1 MADRNGYIG
10 RAPSDSAV
18 TVARQTFTPT
28 GVTTDFTFQS
38 GYTPGYFDLFLNGVK
53 MIEGSDFTSSDGS
66 TFSVLGGGA
75 SSGDILEAVAY
86 KAFNAVTGIIGVR
99 SEGTVISSNAN
110 VINFVGT
117 GNTFA
122 LRGDTVDISINAGAA
137 GTWANFDT
145 NNVGITTSKKVRIQN
160 DLEVTGVATAVN
172 FSGNITGTAATFTTV
187 NANLTGD
194 VTGDVTGNADT
205 ATLATNA
212 QGLSGTP
219 NITVNN
225 ITGVAATFS
234 GAVTVGGVLTYD
246 DVTNVDSIGLITA
259 RSGIEFGSAGVGGTI
274 SALGHGEFVGVV
286 TASALD
292 AAISFWTLG
301 ADGSNHYT
309 FTGPGDLNGDTD
321 PDLQLIR
328 GQKYVFKNRSGG
340 HPFRIQSTPNGSTG
354 TQYNDG
360 VTNNDAGSGT
370 DLIFDVPFDAPS
382 ILYYQCTSHGSMGG
396 PIYIGSSSGDDV
408 NVGAAITMY
417 ASSGIVSAT
426 SYFGSGANLTGID
439 AAPSITA
446 TASGAIGI
454 GTAVSVNTD
463 GTVSKV
469 SGGSASV
476 GQGSDTVFETGSVN
490 SQQNGIAY
498 DTTNNKVIIAYRD
511 AGDSN
516 AGKVVICD
524 VSGTSI
530 TVGTPVEFASSADHI
545 SVAFDQNAGKFVV
558 FYATAETNGNG
569 KARVGTYSATN
580 SATFGTEV
588 NFNDGNM
595 TARTAAVY
603 DENAQK
609 IVIAFRDTSDSNK
622 GKAVVG
628 TVSGTSITF
637 GSETEYTGYINHFQ
651 DIAYNSVAQKVVICY
666 CDANDS
672 DKPKAIVGNVSGTSI
687 TFGSAVQLFGAACQ
701 FGIGVIYHVK
711 EDRMLFIFT
720 RDSPQSGSIIAG
732 SVSGTTLSV
741 TSGSDRQYE
750 SGSNSPGTT
759 QTGFVYE
766 VAAQKAVVF
775 YDNGSSNGKYRVI
788 GYDSSID
795 SSAAFDIGDE
805 VSFESGSPSTIAS
818 VFDPDEEKI
827 VTAYRDNGNFNRGTV
842 IVDQIPYSHSTSP
855 SFIGF
860 SRAAYTNGQ
869 TATIDV
875 VGSVNESQTGLS
887 VGKMH
892 YVQQDGS
899 LGITTAN
906 PIVSAGVGLSTTRI
920 LVQPALQV

>member
-137 GTWANFDT
+137 GTWGNFDS
-145 NNVGITTSKKVRIQN
+145 NAGITTSKKVRIQN
-160 DLEVTGVATAVN
+160 DLQVTGVATAVN

-219 NITVNN
+219 DITVNN

-246 DVTNVDSIGLITA
+246 DVTNVDSIGLVTA

-426 SYFGSGANLTGID
+426 SYFGSGANLSGID
-439 AAPSITA
+439 ASPTFEATADGALTDGMPVIIQADGTVRSAAAAVTQHTITKGSKTSVMNTRFGFPSVIYNKTYDQFFIIAEQQESTDNDTARAFIGTVSDLSVTYNTVSDIEFPVNDCVSASYDIASGYSIAGRVDQSNNVKVTACSHSGTGSSATISKGTTVTVSSSKRSFRLFSTSTATFSVHCDSDTLYVRGFTVASDKTITLGTEYSTSIAVDGNSTSEISMAVATNGSNEALIVYSDDNDGDKGHAIPISLSGTTVTFGTTNEFASHDTKLFQHSVSYDETQDKYLIIYQDEDDGDDCHLVVATVSSSSTVEFGTVNEFEGDNNHSVSTVYDPKGQKHLIVVQNDTSGKYEARKATISGSGTSATVSVDSVVDLENEAYSLGFPGFAYSPDQERFLMVFRQSSNFDSNVLKTA
-446 TASGAIGI
+446 TADNKLTAENYIGI
-454 GTAVSVNTD
+454 SNGAYADTETATIQIVGSVDDAQSGLTPGQSYFVKHNGGISVTADDPSVFAGTAV
-463 GTVSKV
+463 
-469 SGGSASV
+469 A
-476 GQGSDTVFETGSVN
+476 
-490 SQQNGIAY
+490 
-498 DTTNNKVIIAYRD
+498 
-511 AGDSN
+511 
-516 AGKVVICD
+516 
-524 VSGTSI
+524 
-530 TVGTPVEFASSADHI
+530 
-545 SVAFDQNAGKFVV
+545 
-558 FYATAETNGNG
+558 AT
-569 KARVGTYSATN
+569 KL
-580 SATFGTEV
+580 
-588 NFNDGNM
+588 
-595 TARTAAVY
+595 
-603 DENAQK
+603 
-609 IVIAFRDTSDSNK
+609 IVK
-622 GKAVVG
+622 G
-628 TVSGTSITF
+628 
-637 GSETEYTGYINHFQ
+637 
-651 DIAYNSVAQKVVICY
+651 
-666 CDANDS
+666 
-672 DKPKAIVGNVSGTSI
+672 
-687 TFGSAVQLFGAACQ
+687 
-701 FGIGVIYHVK
+701 
-711 EDRMLFIFT
+711 
-720 RDSPQSGSIIAG
+720 
-732 SVSGTTLSV
+732 
-741 TSGSDRQYE
+741 
-750 SGSNSPGTT
+750 
-759 QTGFVYE
+759 
-766 VAAQKAVVF
+766 
-775 YDNGSSNGKYRVI
+775 
-788 GYDSSID
+788 
-795 SSAAFDIGDE
+795 
-805 VSFESGSPSTIAS
+805 
-818 VFDPDEEKI
+818 
-827 VTAYRDNGNFNRGTV
+827 
-842 IVDQIPYSHSTSP
+842 
-855 SFIGF
+855 
-860 SRAAYTNGQ
+860 
-869 TATIDV
+869 
-875 VGSVNESQTGLS
+875 
-887 VGKMH
+887 
-892 YVQQDGS
+892 
-899 LGITTAN
+899 
-906 PIVSAGVGLSTTRI
+906 
-920 LVQPALQV
+920 

>member
-1 MADRNGYIG
+1 MADKTGYIG
-10 RAPSDSAV
+10 RNPGDSTV

-38 GYTPGYFDLFLNGVK
+38 GYTPGYFDLFVNGVK

-99 SEGTVISSNAN
+99 SEGTVISNNAN
-110 VINFVGT
+110 VLNFVGV

-219 NITVNN
+219 DITVNN

-234 GAVTVGGVLTYD
+234 GAVVVGGVLTYD
-246 DVTNVDSIGLITA
+246 DVTNVDSIGLVTA

-340 HPFRIQSTPNGSTG
+340 HPFRIQSTPNGSAG

-360 VTNNDAGSGT
+360 ITNNDAGSGT

-408 NVGAAITMY
+408 NVGTAISMY

-426 SYFGSGANLTGID
+426 AFYGDGANITGI
-439 AAPSITA
+439 AAGGSNVEVVTSNTTMEA
-446 TASGAIGI
+446 NKNYMLAASGLVVTLPASPSAGDALDILNNVTGI
-454 GTAVSVNTD
+454 HTVGRNGSTIQGLSEDMEVNQ
-463 GTVSKV
+463 
-469 SGGSASV
+469 
-476 GQGSDTVFETGSVN
+476 QGLQFKIWYTGSTW
-490 SQQNGIAY
+490 S
-498 DTTNNKVIIAYRD
+498 
-511 AGDSN
+511 
-516 AGKVVICD
+516 
-524 VSGTSI
+524 
-530 TVGTPVEFASSADHI
+530 
-545 SVAFDQNAGKFVV
+545 
-558 FYATAETNGNG
+558 
-569 KARVGTYSATN
+569 
-580 SATFGTEV
+580 
-588 NFNDGNM
+588 
-595 TARTAAVY
+595 
-603 DENAQK
+603 
-609 IVIAFRDTSDSNK
+609 
-622 GKAVVG
+622 
-628 TVSGTSITF
+628 
-637 GSETEYTGYINHFQ
+637 
-651 DIAYNSVAQKVVICY
+651 
-666 CDANDS
+666 
-672 DKPKAIVGNVSGTSI
+672 
-687 TFGSAVQLFGAACQ
+687 LF
-701 FGIGVIYHVK
+701 
-711 EDRMLFIFT
+711 
-720 RDSPQSGSIIAG
+720 
-732 SVSGTTLSV
+732 
-741 TSGSDRQYE
+741 
-750 SGSNSPGTT
+750 
-759 QTGFVYE
+759 
-766 VAAQKAVVF
+766 
-775 YDNGSSNGKYRVI
+775 
-788 GYDSSID
+788 
-795 SSAAFDIGDE
+795 
-805 VSFESGSPSTIAS
+805 
-818 VFDPDEEKI
+818 
-827 VTAYRDNGNFNRGTV
+827 
-842 IVDQIPYSHSTSP
+842 
-855 SFIGF
+855 
-860 SRAAYTNGQ
+860 
-869 TATIDV
+869 
-875 VGSVNESQTGLS
+875 
-887 VGKMH
+887 
-892 YVQQDGS
+892 
-899 LGITTAN
+899 
-906 PIVSAGVGLSTTRI
+906 
-920 LVQPALQV
+920 